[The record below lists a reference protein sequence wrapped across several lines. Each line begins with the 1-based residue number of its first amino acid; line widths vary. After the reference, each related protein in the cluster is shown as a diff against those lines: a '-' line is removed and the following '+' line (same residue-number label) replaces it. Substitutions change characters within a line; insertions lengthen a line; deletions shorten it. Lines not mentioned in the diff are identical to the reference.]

1 MFSIEIKI
9 FHAIYIK
16 IFYTYLVE
24 LYTGKQKMFYG
35 ERFVTRYAGT
45 GRGMYTRNI
54 ILKWEWGRG
63 LAGAHN
69 FRLVMLIKT
78 NIQYKHSLSMLLPG
92 K

>member
-1 MFSIEIKI
+1 
-9 FHAIYIK
+9 
-16 IFYTYLVE
+16 
-24 LYTGKQKMFYG
+24 MFYG

-69 FRLVMLIKT
+69 FRLGMLIKT
-78 NIQYKHSLSMLLPG
+78 NIQYNHSLSMFLSG
-92 K
+92 KCISQMNDCPFDVSPVNYICQQSAFLGQW